1 MNGPLKVWFFLQRL
15 KEENYDDKKQNKLTM
30 GPNWQNSKVD
40 QTVSVGRSLGEY
52 GKGKPYWCFC
62 HSFFLLLFNFNKLTY
77 ITFLLA
83 YLRDVVEYGECE
95 ACEDEPEKEKE
106 PDDGLV
112 HVPVLH
118 VAQGVPRDVVAQ
130 PDGCDRDENKV
141 GRVKKGPGRVNH

>member
-1 MNGPLKVWFFLQRL
+1 MLRAFVIHFCFLFHFTQL
-15 KEENYDDKKQNKLTM
+15 
-30 GPNWQNSKVD
+30 
-40 QTVSVGRSLGEY
+40 
-52 GKGKPYWCFC
+52 
-62 HSFFLLLFNFNKLTY
+62 FNKLTY
-77 ITFLLA
+77 FTFLLA
-83 YLRDVVEYGECE
+83 YLRNVVEYGECE

-141 GRVKKGPGRVNH
+141 GRVKKGPGRVNHQIGQIGRGDYFS

>member
-1 MNGPLKVWFFLQRL
+1 MVRANHIDAFVIH
-15 KEENYDDKKQNKLTM
+15 
-30 GPNWQNSKVD
+30 
-40 QTVSVGRSLGEY
+40 
-52 GKGKPYWCFC
+52 FC
-62 HSFFLLLFNFNKLTY
+62 LLFHFTQLFNFKLSWVILKY
-77 ITFLLA
+77 FTFLLA

-130 PDGCDRDENKV
+130 PDGCDRDEDKV
-141 GRVKKGPGRVNH
+141 GRVKKGPGRVNY